1 MQDDVSESGPRSSA
15 TGRIKLGGFVLEV
28 GDPAGSVLVPTSTPG
43 APPALRCAV
52 TRSRKR
58 GRRAAKAIEVDLNKA
73 SDVTRELERGEK
85 LVKIALGQLDAK
97 SITDGV
103 DALVALLTRLDR
115 EGRHKEALRVARCL
129 AILLALI
136 ERWVELLDTLNIAL
150 RAAETLGDPL
160 DQAWTLHELGTLHLA
175 AGRHSDADRL
185 LGRAREIRE
194 RYGDGPGLA
203 VTNRNLQVLC
213 QTLRRLLHRR
223 PAERLLEPLARRPV
237 LALIAAAALLLVGG
251 TAGAVL
257 ADSGHR
263 HGITA
268 SPARVAFSFTPQTPH
283 AGQSIA
289 FAARA
294 TDARDPAASY
304 TWVWGDGDPAPDRVQ
319 AHRYR
324 QAGSYTVVLVVRD
337 KHGKVIGRATR
348 VVRIQRPV
356 VEDGPNAYFSFQ
368 PQSPIAGG
376 SVSFDASSSF
386 DPRASIASYRWSFGD
401 GDGKEGVKVSHSF
414 TRAGIYRT
422 SLTVTDEQGLRATLV
437 QRVAVASAGQGT
449 EQAQVRLDCPSSP
462 VPLGQAATA
471 SGSIL
476 PTRASTVTV
485 TYVSPAGREFPRPVT
500 SEAQGSYKAS
510 FTPEEPGP
518 WSVQSTVAG
527 DRRYQPST
535 STPCAFAVE
544 AIRAETTVS
553 INCPS
558 AGIQVGQAMT
568 ATGAI
573 TPATTGASV
582 AVAFVSPRGQEFRQT
597 VASSGEGAYT
607 AGDTPEESGPWTVSS
622 ARLGEIDDKPSVSK
636 TCRFIVEPKPVT
648 QLPSKEQTMT
658 RLDCPSSTIS
668 LGKAV
673 AVSGSIRPSRA
684 GATVTVTYTGPLG
697 KEVKT
702 VMSEGEGLYSTTY
715 TPGEAGKWSIR
726 SVQVEDTSH
735 RASVSNNCVFTV
747 EPEEPTTTQFGEL
760 HVLPRKAQ
768 TTTRL
773 TCPPGEASIGEAV
786 EASGSI
792 TPARAG
798 ATVTVTYTSPSGNAF
813 PQKATS
819 YGKGLYE
826 ARYVLGEAGHWTIT
840 SMQQGDSSHLPSQA
854 PNTCRITVEGTQGQ
868 EPE

>member
-15 TGRIKLGGFVLEV
+15 TGRIKLGSFVLEV

-43 APPALRCAV
+43 APPALRRAV

-58 GRRAAKAIEVDLNKA
+58 GRRAAKAIEVGLNEA
-73 SDVTRELERGEK
+73 SDVTRKLECGEK

-103 DALVALLTRLDR
+103 DALVALLTQLDR
-115 EGRHKEALRVARCL
+115 EGRYKEALRAARSL

-150 RAAETLGDPL
+150 RGAETLGEPL
-160 DQAWTLHELGTLHLA
+160 DQAWALHELGTLHLA
-175 AGRHSDADRL
+175 AGRHSDADSL

-194 RYGDGPGLA
+194 RCGDGPGLA

-213 QTLRRLLHRR
+213 HTLRQLLH
-223 PAERLLEPLARRPV
+223 PPPKRLLELLARKPV

-251 TAGAVL
+251 TAGVVL
-257 ADSGHR
+257 ADAFHR
-263 HGITA
+263 DG
-268 SPARVAFSFTPQTPH
+268 SSVRVVFSFTPQTPH
-283 AGQSIA
+283 AGQSIV

-319 AHRYR
+319 THRYR

-337 KHGKVIGRATR
+337 EHGKVIGRATQ

-356 VEDGPNAYFSFQ
+356 VEDGPNASFSFQ
-368 PQSPIAGG
+368 PQSPIAGA

-386 DPRASIASYRWSFGD
+386 DPRASIAKYTWSFGD

-414 TRAGIYRT
+414 ARAGIYRA
-422 SLTVTDEQGLRATLV
+422 SLTVIDKQGLRGTLV
-437 QRVAVASAGQGT
+437 QRVAVSARDQGKQ
-449 EQAQVRLDCPSSP
+449 QAEVHLNCPSSS
-462 VPLGQAATA
+462 VPLGQAAVA
-471 SGSIL
+471 SGWIG
-476 PTRASTVTV
+476 PGRASTVTV
-485 TYVSPAGREFPRPVT
+485 TYVSPAGREFPRLVT
-500 SEAQGSYKAS
+500 SEAHGSYKAG
-510 FTPEEPGP
+510 FIPEEPGP
-518 WSVQSTVAG
+518 WSVQGTVAG

-544 AIRAETTVS
+544 ATRAETTVS

-558 AGIQVGQAMT
+558 AGGQVGQAVT

-607 AGDTPEESGPWTVSS
+607 AGNTPEESGSWTVSS
-622 ARLGEIDDKPSVSK
+622 ARLGEIHDKPSVSK
-636 TCRFIVEPKPVT
+636 TCRFTVEPKKVKPP
-648 QLPSKEQTMT
+648 PSKERTT
-658 RLDCPSSTIS
+658 TLLDCRSSS
-668 LGKAV
+668 VSSGEAV
-673 AVSGSIRPSRA
+673 TASGSIRPARA
-684 GATVTVTYTGPLG
+684 GATVTVTYTGPSG
-697 KEVKT
+697 KELET
-702 VMSEGEGLYSTTY
+702 VMSEGDGHYGTSY
-715 TPGEAGKWSIR
+715 TPREAGKWSIR
-726 SVQVEDTSH
+726 SVQQEDSSH
-735 RASVSNNCVFTV
+735 LASVSNTCVVTV
-747 EPEEPTTTQFGEL
+747 GPEEPTTTQSGKPIL
-760 HVLPRKAQ
+760 TKRKAQ
-768 TTTRL
+768 TTTHL

-792 TPARAG
+792 MPARAD
-798 ATVTVTYTSPSGNAF
+798 ATVTVTYTSPSGEAF

-819 YGKGLYE
+819 YGEGLYTTSY
-826 ARYVLGEAGHWTIT
+826 ALGEAGHWTIT
-840 SMQQGDSSHLPSQA
+840 SMQQGDTSHLPSQA
-854 PNTCRITVEGTQGQ
+854 PNTCRITVEGTEGQ